1 MRKNRRVKKNSI
13 PFLLLAVIHTLLF
26 FIFAKRSQQKN
37 IWILLLSNIGM
48 AFLFEYPV
56 LNLFK
61 GYSYKPYILK
71 KRAHD
76 QILGA
81 IFSQALYVPITATLL
96 TIYRKNSYWKLG
108 CTLIYYVIERYF
120 HHLKIYKAHW
130 WRPSY
135 TVFFM
140 NIYFFISDWFYKGLN
155 ARKEWVL
162 VIAQYLSTQVIE
174 VTLLYISAV
183 GRQVRFGRGK
193 YHSWREHF
201 IIAPLYSLIRAIF
214 LLMNSSK
221 SGILYRLIMF
231 ISSIGMDLILEQTG
245 LLKLRL
251 NKFWNITFHAVMVFT
266 ARFLFLK
273 IRKKQEPPLQSK
285 GGIMN

>member
-1 MRKNRRVKKNSI
+1 MRKNKLAKKNSI
-13 PFLLLAVIHTLLF
+13 PFLLLAVVHVSLF
-26 FIFAKRSQQKN
+26 VIFSKRSRQKN

-48 AFLFEYPV
+48 AYLFEYPV

-96 TIYRKNSYWKLG
+96 TLYQKNRNWKLG
-108 CTLIYYVIERYF
+108 STLIYYGIERYF
-120 HHLKIYKAHW
+120 LRLKIYKAYW
-130 WRPSY
+130 WKPYY

-140 NIYFFISDWFYKGLN
+140 NIYFYISDWFYKELN
-155 ARKEWVL
+155 AKKEWAL
-162 VIAQYLSTQVIE
+162 VIAQYLSTEVIG

-183 GRQVRFGRGK
+183 GRKVRFGRGA

-201 IIAPLYSLIRAIF
+201 IIAPLYSLLRSLF
-214 LLMNSSK
+214 LVKSS
-221 SGILYRLIMF
+221 SQPGLLPRLTMFAGSLVADIL
-231 ISSIGMDLILEQTG
+231 LERTG

-251 NKFWNITFHAVMVFT
+251 GKHWNIIFHTVMIFIS
-266 ARFLFLK
+266 RSLYIK
-273 IRKKQEPPLQSK
+273 IRQQK
-285 GGIMN
+285 

>member
-1 MRKNRRVKKNSI
+1 MRKNKLAKKNSI
-13 PFLLLAVIHTLLF
+13 PFLLLAIVHVLLF
-26 FIFAKRSQQKN
+26 VIFAKRSRQKN

-96 TIYRKNSYWKLG
+96 TLYGKNQYWKLG
-108 CTLIYYVIERYF
+108 STLTYYAIEHYF
-120 HHLKIYKAHW
+120 MRLKIYKAYW
-130 WRPSY
+130 WKPSF
-135 TVFFM
+135 TLFLM
-140 NIYFFISDWFYKGLN
+140 NIYFYISDWFYKVLN
-155 ARKEWVL
+155 EKREWAL
-162 VIAQYLSTQVIE
+162 VIAQYLSTEVIG

-183 GRQVRFGRGK
+183 NRKVRFGRGL

-201 IIAPLYSLIRAIF
+201 IIAPLLSLIRSIF
-214 LLMNSSK
+214 LVKNSSK
-221 SGILYRLIMF
+221 PGLLPRLNMF
-231 ISSIGMDLILEQTG
+231 LGSFFTDMILEQTG
-245 LLKLRL
+245 LVKYRL
-251 NKFWNITFHAVMVFT
+251 NKVWNIAFHITMIT
-266 ARFLFLK
+266 ISRFLFLK
-273 IRKKQEPPLQSK
+273 IRQQK
-285 GGIMN
+285 

>member
-1 MRKNRRVKKNSI
+1 MRKNRLVKQNSI
-13 PFLLLAVIHTLLF
+13 PFLLLAVIHVLLF
-26 FIFAKRSQQKN
+26 FIFAKRSRQKN

-48 AFLFEYPV
+48 AYLFEYPV

-96 TIYRKNSYWKLG
+96 TLNDKNRYWKLG
-108 CTLIYYVIERYF
+108 STLFYYAIEKYF
-120 HHLKIYKAHW
+120 LRLKIYKAYW
-130 WRPSY
+130 WKPYY

-140 NIYFFISDWFYKGLN
+140 NIYFYISDWFYKALN
-155 ARKEWVL
+155 AKKEWAL
-162 VIAQYLSTQVIE
+162 VIAQYLSTEVIG

-183 GRQVRFGRGK
+183 KRQVRFGRGL

-201 IIAPLYSLIRAIF
+201 ILAPLYSLIRSIF
-214 LLMNSSK
+214 LVKYSSK
-221 SGILYRLIMF
+221 PGLMPRLTMF
-231 ISSIGMDLILEQTG
+231 LGSFLADMILERTG

-251 NKFWNITFHAVMVFT
+251 DKLWNLAFHVIMVVIS
-266 ARFLFLK
+266 RFLYLS
-273 IRKKQEPPLQSK
+273 IRQKK
-285 GGIMN
+285 

>member
-1 MRKNRRVKKNSI
+1 MRKKKLFKQNSI
-13 PFLLLAVIHTLLF
+13 PFLLLAVIHVLLF
-26 FIFAKRSQQKN
+26 FIFSKRSRQKN

-48 AFLFEYPV
+48 AYLFEYPV

-81 IFSQALYVPITATLL
+81 VLSQGFYVPITATLL
-96 TIYRKNSYWKLG
+96 TLYGKNRYWKLG
-108 CTLIYYVIERYF
+108 STLIYYGIERYF
-120 HHLKIYKAHW
+120 MRLKIYKAYW
-130 WRPSY
+130 WKPYY

-140 NIYFFISDWFYKGLN
+140 NIYFYISDWFYKMLN
-155 ARKEWVL
+155 AKKEWAL
-162 VIAQYLSTQVIE
+162 VIAQYLSTEVIG

-183 GRQVRFGRGK
+183 NRKVRFGRGL

-201 IIAPLYSLIRAIF
+201 ILAPLYSLIRAIF
-214 LLMNSSK
+214 LVKNSSK
-221 SGILYRLIMF
+221 PGMLPRLTMF
-231 ISSIGMDLILEQTG
+231 LGSFAADVALERTG

-251 NKFWNITFHAVMVFT
+251 NKIWNIAFHAVMT
-266 ARFLFLK
+266 IISRLLYLN
-273 IRKKQEPPLQSK
+273 IRQNK
-285 GGIMN
+285 